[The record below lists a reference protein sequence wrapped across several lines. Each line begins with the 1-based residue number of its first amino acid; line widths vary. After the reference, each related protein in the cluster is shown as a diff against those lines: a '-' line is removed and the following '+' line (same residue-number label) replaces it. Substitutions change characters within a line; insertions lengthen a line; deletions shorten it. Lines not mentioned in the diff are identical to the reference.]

1 MTDLLTT
8 IRHTGLPRLAAPFFP
23 DILWRGPDS
32 ARTLYLTFDDGPDET
47 TPALLDLLAQHGVA
61 ATFFLLGER
70 ARRRPDL
77 VRAVRAAGHTI
88 GQHTDTHVD
97 AWRTPAVTIAAEM
110 ERATETLADITDEV
124 VRWMRPPYGHFTPRM
139 RAWCRARGQRIV
151 MWDAMPGDF
160 LSSATPQ
167 TVSRRTLRLA
177 RPGSVLVLHEGGHA
191 RSVTPPALARA
202 LPALLADGYRFAA
215 L

>member
-1 MTDLLTT
+1 MRGSESAVEVRRFAIRVVMT
-8 IRHTGLPRLAAPFFP
+8 A
-23 DILWRGPDS
+23 
-32 ARTLYLTFDDGPDET
+32 
-47 TPALLDLLAQHGVA
+47 
-61 ATFFLLGER
+61 
-70 ARRRPDL
+70 
-77 VRAVRAAGHTI
+77 
-88 GQHTDTHVD
+88 
-97 AWRTPAVTIAAEM
+97 
-110 ERATETLADITDEV
+110 
-124 VRWMRPPYGHFTPRM
+124 TPRM

-202 LPALLADGYRFAA
+202 LPALLADGYRFAR